1 MSTMLCLRSKG
12 SLCILFLIAVLAQ
25 LFIYDYVVYS
35 SQTSKSL
42 LEQLGL
48 SRRTAV
54 SRGFSPAVD
63 LTQAQDKC
71 ECGVSNNYNGSQD
84 AENSESKPN
93 VTEYHIQQMLCTK
106 RAGAISAKR
115 QQVKQALAVPKVGI
129 VLL

>member
-54 SRGFSPAVD
+54 SRGFSHAVD
-63 LTQAQDKC
+63 LTQAKC

-115 QQVKQALAVPKVGI
+115 QQVKQALAVPKVGM
-129 VLL
+129 